1 MPTMISTAA
10 NLGVEP
16 IYVPDNMPADE
27 LLDAMQQY
35 AAEVDGQTSWMPGE
49 AFAVRA
55 WPHDRFRLS
64 EVVEYRHTRQRYS
77 PEVVQQ
83 LIAEDAGMTGNPLV
97 SLHGGAR

>member
-1 MPTMISTAA
+1 MPTMISTAG

-35 AAEVDGQTSWMPGE
+35 AADVDGQTSYMAGD
-49 AFAVRA
+49 AFTVRA

-64 EVVEYRHTRQRYS
+64 EVVEYRHKRQRYS
-77 PEVVQQ
+77 AELVRQ
-83 LIAEDAGMTGNPLV
+83 LIAEDAGVTGNPLA